1 MKKESIIANKIYNK
15 KLAKYGYNEKALGWM
30 NGRQEIRFSALIQIG
45 KMDNSKICDVGA
57 GFGDLYTFLNKK
69 KIKFDYIGLD
79 INENFLEFAKK
90 KNIRFIQFDLR
101 TDKIPKSDWMISSG
115 VFNHR
120 KTTDYTFIKKSI
132 KKMFDSCSKGVA
144 VDFIS
149 SYVDFRNRDV
159 FYAEPETLF
168 RFCKSLT
175 KRVILRSDYMPF
187 EFCVYLYKDDS
198 KTKNNVFTEFE
209 ALKEVK
215 RKELQ

>member
-1 MKKESIIANKIYNK
+1 
-15 KLAKYGYNEKALGWM
+15 
-30 NGRQEIRFSALIQIG
+30 
-45 KMDNSKICDVGA
+45 
-57 GFGDLYTFLNKK
+57 
-69 KIKFDYIGLD
+69 
-79 INENFLEFAKK
+79 
-90 KNIRFIQFDLR
+90 
-101 TDKIPKSDWMISSG
+101 MISSG